1 MGTGKRR
8 VKVDNGPMLNA
19 YPDSIGGTLADI
31 VEFLEN
37 PERNRAFTSFYILP
51 SLFHTDLDRGF
62 SVIDYQLDEM
72 LASEQD
78 LEKLRKLGIQLK
90 LDFILNHAS
99 VLSEQFQD
107 ILKKGEQSEYRDF
120 FIDWNQFWDGYGTL

>member
-37 PERNRAFTSFYILP
+37 PERNRAFTSF
-51 SLFHTDLDRGF
+51 LFYL
-62 SVIDYQLDEM
+62 VY
-72 LASEQD
+72 
-78 LEKLRKLGIQLK
+78 
-90 LDFILNHAS
+90 FIR
-99 VLSEQFQD
+99 
-107 ILKKGEQSEYRDF
+107 I
-120 FIDWNQFWDGYGTL
+120 